1 MQNLSLVSLFF
12 LIMVVG
18 IGFWRKVNIGI
29 LAIGFSIILGKLGG
43 ISDKQILSG
52 FDAAMFIT
60 LVGVTFLFG
69 IAQINGTLELL
80 AKKAVALVGKKTF
93 LVPIIIFLVTG
104 ILSAIGPGNIPI
116 GALMTVVAVTIAVYM
131 NQNPILLALVAKLAS
146 NGFAMS
152 PLTPAGIIGLTL
164 GERAGYSNFSIP
176 VMLNVILWSA
186 ILFIVF
192 IFSYRN
198 KNDVENEEIKVLKS
212 DDLEKFDKNQKI
224 TLMGIV
230 VMMILV
236 IGIGINVGLA
246 SFFVANILM
255 ILKVCNE
262 KKALSSVPWGT
273 LILICGVG
281 VLMNIVE
288 ELGGVQII
296 SDSLLSIMTPRTVAP
311 ILSITSSVLS
321 FFSST
326 TGVVMPTMIPALP
339 NIVNT
344 FPSSVSFIE
353 LQSVV
358 ITASFSAA
366 FSPASTGGGLILA
379 AYMAATDS
387 SQEEQ
392 NKLFGKLFGI
402 AIGCVLI
409 NVLLS
414 TLGVYKLFY

>member
-29 LAIGFSIILGKLGG
+29 LAIGFSIILGKFGG

-186 ILFIVF
+186 ILFVVF

-236 IGIGINVGLA
+236 IGVGINVGLA

-255 ILKVCNE
+255 VLKVCNE

-414 TLGVYKLFY
+414 SLGVYKLFY